1 MVQQLRELAAPA
13 EDQSSFCSNH
23 IKWFSHSSSAPGNL
37 TCASGLHGTET
48 HLHINAHK

>member
-23 IKWFSHSSSAPGNL
+23 IKWFSHSSSRSRESDMRFWSPW
-37 TCASGLHGTET
+37 H
-48 HLHINAHK
+48 